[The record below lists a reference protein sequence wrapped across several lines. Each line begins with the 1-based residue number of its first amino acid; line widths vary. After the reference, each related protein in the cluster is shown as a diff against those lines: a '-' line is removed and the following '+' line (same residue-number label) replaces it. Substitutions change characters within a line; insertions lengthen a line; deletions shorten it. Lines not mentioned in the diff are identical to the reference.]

1 MTNTVADERRRLRD
15 RLVQL
20 DDERSKIE
28 YALSV
33 LDRIEPEVL
42 ASGAGTTRTTRTTR
56 PRMDSGAGAVTAARP
71 GGTFERAVRVI
82 NSSERTWR
90 VEELIGAMRED
101 GWTARVES
109 EAETV
114 RSALSRA
121 VRDGLISRWSHGV
134 YGPIMRSV
142 SDQAGSR
149 EDLASASVTGPT
161 VPTGDEVPDGAE
173 RGTDSE
179 PAMEVA
185 PSPAVPTL
193 AGPS

>member
-15 RLVQL
+15 RLAQL
-20 DDERSKIE
+20 DDERTKIE
-28 YALSV
+28 YALTV
-33 LDRIEPEVL
+33 LDRIEPE
-42 ASGAGTTRTTRTTR
+42 ASV
-56 PRMDSGAGAVTAARP
+56 PPAGARRGTPLDRPGMALGARP
-71 GGTFERAVRVI
+71 GGTFDRAVKIV

-90 VEELIGAMRED
+90 VDELVQAMRED

-134 YGPIMRSV
+134 YGPIKRTV
-142 SDQAGSR
+142 LNQADGL
-149 EDLASASVTGPT
+149 EDLASVSVTGTAAPMGDG
-161 VPTGDEVPDGAE
+161 VPEGAE

-179 PAMEVA
+179 PATEVA
-185 PSPAVPTL
+185 PSPAPPAF